1 MQTWL
6 KVTIGIVASLI
17 IIFVVGG
24 YIFYHTLTA
33 SLPVYEGELTA
44 PSLKQE
50 VKVYFDSLAVP
61 YIFAKNDEDVAF
73 TLGYLHGRERM
84 FSMDLI
90 RRAGEGRLSEIFGE
104 ETVPFDMMFRT
115 VGIYRTA
122 MMIKN
127 KMNPETLKLL
137 EAYSRGVNYY
147 LEEKKN
153 KYPIEF
159 DVLGYQPEEW
169 KPEHSIIIIRM
180 MAWELNLGW
189 WTDLTFTELVQK
201 LGEEK
206 VKEILPGYPE
216 NAPTI
221 IPADIKKFAQINSDF
236 IKTDKEFRKFIGM
249 SGTHLGS
256 NNWVVNSQM
265 SSSGK
270 PIIANDTHL
279 AYRAPGIWYAAVIK
293 APSWNAAGVTLPGVP
308 GIVIGKND
316 KISWTLTNIM
326 TDETDFYFETLDS
339 SRTKYVIDGKWKEL
353 EIIKDTIK
361 IRNAG
366 GVPIEIKGTH
376 RGPIISNVH
385 PYTFIFNNE
394 DKSFPPISM
403 HWLGNEFS
411 DEMDAFLKINK
422 AENWNEFKSAVGEFN
437 IPGQNFVYA
446 DKEGNIAYVFGGALP
461 IRSDNASTFLFDG
474 STAKSDWKGFVPR
487 NELPYLF
494 NPSSNLPDGKAGY
507 IATANNKV
515 LKDFKYYITNLWEP
529 SSRIERITELL
540 KSKNKHS
547 VEDYMYYQVD
557 IYSPYAKTIVPYIL
571 SAFENVE
578 IKDENL
584 LESLQL
590 LREWNFEMDKYQQ
603 APAIFLTFFDK
614 LMKNIY
620 LDEMGED
627 VYNQYIFLANIPY
640 RNVFELLEKP
650 NSVWFDDI
658 KTNSIETRDD
668 IIRKSMTDA
677 LNELET
683 TVGKEVKYWQ
693 WGNLHKVTFK
703 HAFSGVS
710 WLLDKVINIGPFEI
724 SGDGTTI
731 FNTEYPFYESIEKYP
746 LFRHEPFECDL
757 GPSMRFIY
765 DFANPDEFYL
775 ILTTG
780 QSGNIF
786 SDHYKDMTDLFLKGE
801 YMKLKT
807 DEKSVKVPQ
816 NSLLILLPNN

>member
-1 MQTWL
+1 MRTWF
-6 KVTIGIVASLI
+6 KFTIGIVTSLI

-44 PSLKQE
+44 PSLKQQ
-50 VKVYFDSLAVP
+50 VNIYFDSLAVP
-61 YIFAKNDEDVAF
+61 YILAENDDDVAF
-73 TLGYLHGRERM
+73 ALGYLHASERM

-104 ETVPFDMMFRT
+104 ETIPFDMMFRT

-127 KMNPETLKLL
+127 KMHPETLKLL
-137 EAYSRGVNYY
+137 EDYSRGANFY
-147 LEEKKN
+147 LKEKKN

-189 WTDLTFTELVQK
+189 WTDLTFTEFVQK

-206 VKEILPGYPE
+206 VKEILPDYPQ

-221 IPADIKKFAQINSDF
+221 IPTEIKKFAQVNSNF
-236 IKTDKEFRKFIGM
+236 IETDKAFRKFIGM
-249 SGTHLGS
+249 TGTHLGS

-265 SSSGK
+265 SASGK
-270 PIIANDTHL
+270 PIIANDPHL

-293 APSWNAAGVTLPGVP
+293 SPSWNAAGVTLPGVP

-316 KISWTLTNIM
+316 NISWTLTNIM

-339 SRTKYVIDGKWKEL
+339 SRTKYKLDDNWKDL
-353 EIIKDTIK
+353 EILRDTIK
-361 IRNAG
+361 VRNSV
-366 GVPIEIKGTH
+366 GVPIEVKSTH
-376 RGPIISNVH
+376 RGPLISNIH
-385 PYTFIFNNE
+385 PYNFIFNKE
-394 DKSFPPISM
+394 EITYPPISM
-403 HWLGNEFS
+403 HWLGNDFS

-422 AENWNEFKSAVGEFN
+422 AKNWNEFKSGVEEFN
-437 IPGQNFVYA
+437 IPGQNFVYG
-446 DKEGNIAYVFGGALP
+446 DKDGNIGYLFGGALP

-474 STAKSDWKGFVPR
+474 STSKSDWKGFVPR

-494 NPSSNLPDGKAGY
+494 NPPANY

-515 LKDFKYYITNLWEP
+515 IKDFKYHITNLWEP

-540 KSKNKHS
+540 QAKEKHS
-547 VEDYMYYQVD
+547 DADYMKYQSD
-557 IYSPYAKTIVPYIL
+557 IQSPYARKIIPYIF
-571 SAFENVE
+571 SAFQNVD

-584 LESLQL
+584 QESLKL
-590 LREWNFEMDKYQQ
+590 FREWSSFGYAMNKYLQT
-603 APAIFLTFFDK
+603 PAIFLTFFDK

-627 VYNQYIFLANIPY
+627 LYNQYIFLANIPY
-640 RNVFELLEKP
+640 RNVIELLEKP
-650 NSVWFDDI
+650 NSVWFDDVNT
-658 KTNSIETRDD
+658 KEIETRDD
-668 IIRKSMTDA
+668 IIRKSLTDA
-677 LNELET
+677 LDELET
-683 TVGKEVKYWQ
+683 TVSREVKDWQ
-693 WGNLHKVTFK
+693 WGRIHKVTFK

-710 WLLDKVINIGPFEI
+710 WILDEVINIGPYEV

-746 LFRHEPFECDL
+746 LFRHDPFECEL

-765 DFANPDEFYL
+765 DFAKPDEFYL

-786 SDHYKDMTDLFLKGE
+786 SDNYSDMTNLFLKGK

-807 DEKSVKVPQ
+807 DDKSIEVQQ
-816 NSLLILLPNN
+816 NSLLRILPNN

>member
-6 KVTIGIVASLI
+6 KVTIGIAASLI

-33 SLPVYEGELTA
+33 SLPVYKGELIA
-44 PSLKQE
+44 PTLKQE
-50 VKVYFDSLAVP
+50 VNIYFDSLAVP

-73 TLGYLHGRERM
+73 TLGYLHARERM

-122 MMIKN
+122 MMIKE

-137 EAYSRGVNYY
+137 EAYSRGVNFY
-147 LEEKKN
+147 LDEDKN

-159 DVLGYQPEEW
+159 DVLGYQPEKW
-169 KPEHSIIIIRM
+169 KPEHSIIVIRM

-189 WTDLTFTELVQK
+189 WKDLTFTELVQK

-206 VKEILPGYPE
+206 VKDILPGYPE

-221 IPADIKKFAQINSDF
+221 IPSNVKNFAQVNSNF
-236 IKTDKEFRKFIGM
+236 IETDKAFRKFIGM
-249 SGTHLGS
+249 TGTHLGS

-265 SSSGK
+265 SASGK
-270 PIIANDTHL
+270 PIIANDPHL
-279 AYRAPGIWYAAVIK
+279 AYRAPGIWYAAVINS
-293 APSWNAAGVTLPGVP
+293 PGWNVAGVTLPGVP
-308 GIVIGKND
+308 GVVIGKNNN
-316 KISWTLTNIM
+316 ISWTLTNIM

-339 SRTKYVIDGKWKEL
+339 SRTKYKLDDNWKDL
-353 EIIKDTIK
+353 EIIRDTIK
-361 IRNAG
+361 VRNAG
-366 GVPIEIKGTH
+366 AVPIEIKSTH
-376 RGPIISNVH
+376 RGPIISNIH
-385 PYTFIFNNE
+385 PYSFIFNNE
-394 DKSFPPISM
+394 ETSYPPISM
-403 HWLGNEFS
+403 RWLGNNFS
-411 DEMDAFLKINK
+411 DEMSAFLKINK
-422 AENWNEFKSAVGEFN
+422 AENWSEFKSAVEQFN
-437 IPGQNFVYA
+437 IPGQNFVYG
-446 DKEGNIAYVFGGALP
+446 DKEGNIGYVFGGALP

-474 STAKSDWKGFVPR
+474 STSKNDWKGFVPR

-494 NPSSNLPDGKAGY
+494 NPLSNY

-515 LKDFKYYITNLWEP
+515 IKDFKYHITNLWEP

-540 KSKNKHS
+540 ESKNKHS
-547 VEDYMYYQVD
+547 VDDYMNYQVD
-557 IYSPYAKTIVPYIL
+557 IYSPYAKTMVPYIL
-571 SAFENVE
+571 SAFEKVE
-578 IKDENL
+578 VKDENL

-590 LREWNFEMDKYQQ
+590 LKEWNFEMDKYQQ

-627 VYNQYIFLANIPY
+627 LYNQYIFLANVPY
-640 RNVFELLEKP
+640 RNVLELLEKP

-658 KTNSIETRDD
+658 KTKEIETRDD
-668 IIRKSMTDA
+668 IIRKSMADA
-677 LNELET
+677 LDELET
-683 TVGKEVKYWQ
+683 TVSKEVKYWQ
-693 WGNLHKVTFK
+693 WGSLHKVTFK

-710 WLLDKVINIGPFEI
+710 WLLDDVINVGPYEI

-731 FNTEYPFYESIEKYP
+731 YNTEYPFYESIEKYP
-746 LFRHEPFECDL
+746 LFRHKPFECEL

-786 SDHYKDMTDLFLKGE
+786 SDHYNDMTDLFLKGK

-807 DEKSVKVPQ
+807 DEKSFEVPQ
-816 NSLLILLPNN
+816 NTLLKLLPNN